1 MAEKH
6 KSKYKAPKD
15 EAKSQKPQVRKSIKD
30 YVGEDAPNMVPG
42 GVKGVQPNVPRKYA
56 TDVIDN
62 IENMVP
68 EIKDR
73 LYKKIEDGEYSAADA
88 RKLFD
93 KLQIKDAEEF
103 LKKLERID
111 HGAITNSM
119 VKPENQ
125 EKLQERLNRLSESNK
140 ERLIREYVRR
150 KIAIMIQEQ
159 GSPLNKGKGARGI
172 NLFDAPDEP
181 SADAPP
187 PAEPTTAQPAADA
200 PPPAEPEPA
209 ESAPTEPTAAEPPPA
224 EPAATEPESET
235 NDQANLD
242 NNQQQEKEQPGP
254 AATFQQLLIDKTKN
268 TPRPDDTI
276 TAVMLNLLQNTLTRV
291 EADTGNE
298 FAKFDIR
305 KNIETWMQNN
315 GYYIT
320 KSE

>member
-93 KLQIKDAEEF
+93 KFQIKDAEEF

-119 VKPENQ
+119 VKPENE
-125 EKLQERLNRLSESNK
+125 EKLQEQIDSLSVENK

-150 KIAIMIQEQ
+150 KIAIMIREQ
-159 GSPLNKGKGARGI
+159 GEETDAEAAAPPAPAAPAPSGPSAKPKSTSEKTSNTAAAPVAPATKEAPAPAAAAPATPPAPAAPEKPQMTPAAAFQQDIIQKVKSVTNPENTITSIYMTSLEDALNKFQGI
-172 NLFDAPDEP
+172 
-181 SADAPP
+181 
-187 PAEPTTAQPAADA
+187 
-200 PPPAEPEPA
+200 
-209 ESAPTEPTAAEPPPA
+209 
-224 EPAATEPESET
+224 
-235 NDQANLD
+235 
-242 NNQQQEKEQPGP
+242 
-254 AATFQQLLIDKTKN
+254 
-268 TPRPDDTI
+268 
-276 TAVMLNLLQNTLTRV
+276 
-291 EADTGNE
+291 TGN
-298 FAKFDIR
+298 DIN
-305 KNIETWMQNN
+305 KNQIFRNIILWMRNN
-315 GYYIT
+315 RFN
-320 KSE
+320 KKNKK

>member
-15 EAKSQKPQVRKSIKD
+15 EAKSLKAETRKDMKD
-30 YVGEDAPNMVPG
+30 YTAEDAPNMVPG

-93 KLQIKDAEEF
+93 KLRIKDAEEF

-119 VKPENQ
+119 VKPENE
-125 EKLQERLNRLSESNK
+125 EKLQERVNRLSEENK

-150 KIAIMIQEQ
+150 KIAIMIREQ
-159 GSPLNKGKGARGI
+159 AEETEE
-172 NLFDAPDEP
+172 EP
-181 SADAPP
+181 VA
-187 PAEPTTAQPAADA
+187 AEPA
-200 PPPAEPEPA
+200 PEPI
-209 ESAPTEPTAAEPPPA
+209 PEPTATPEA
-224 EPAATEPESET
+224 PAAAPTPETPATAEAPTPEAPADTPTLDGTETGEAGDP
-235 NDQANLD
+235 DAQLQAEKGPVA
-242 NNQQQEKEQPGP
+242 QFQE
-254 AATFQQLLIDKTKN
+254 LLIGRIINQPKPEEKA
-268 TPRPDDTI
+268 
-276 TAVMLNLLQNTLTRV
+276 TAVMLNILKNTIQQIEV
-291 EADTGNE
+291 KTGE
-298 FAKFDIR
+298 EVSKTDMRRDI
-305 KNIETWMQNN
+305 IIWMQNN
-315 GYYIT
+315 GLFSNKQINVDP
-320 KSE
+320 SSAEDMA

>member
-15 EAKSQKPQVRKSIKD
+15 EAKSQKPETRKDMMD
-30 YVGEDAPNMVPG
+30 YTAEDAPNMVPD

-119 VKPENQ
+119 VKPENE
-125 EKLQERLNRLSESNK
+125 EKLQEQIDSLSAENK
-140 ERLIREYVRR
+140 ERLLREYVRR
-150 KIAIMIQEQ
+150 KIAIMIREQ
-159 GSPLNKGKGARGI
+159 GSG
-172 NLFDAPDEP
+172 P
-181 SADAPP
+181 SAK
-187 PAEPTTAQPAADA
+187 PTKDSESSET
-200 PPPAEPEPA
+200 PEPA
-209 ESAPTEPTAAEPPPA
+209 PAAPEPAPATPEPAPAASAPAPTA
-224 EPAATEPESET
+224 PAAPT
-235 NDQANLD
+235 
-242 NNQQQEKEQPGP
+242 P
-254 AATFQQLLIDKTKN
+254 AAPTPEKPPMTPAAAFQQDIIQKVKSVTN
-268 TPRPDDTI
+268 PENTI
-276 TAVMLNLLQNTLTRV
+276 TSIYMTSLEDALNKFQGI
-291 EADTGNE
+291 TGN
-298 FAKFDIR
+298 DIN
-305 KNIETWMQNN
+305 KNQIFRNIILWMRNN
-315 GYYIT
+315 RFN
-320 KSE
+320 KKNKK